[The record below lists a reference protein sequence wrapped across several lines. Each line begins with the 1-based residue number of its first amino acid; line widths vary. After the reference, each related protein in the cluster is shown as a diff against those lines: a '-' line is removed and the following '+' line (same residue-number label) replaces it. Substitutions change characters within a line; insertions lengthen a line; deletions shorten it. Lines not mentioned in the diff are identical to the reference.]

1 MSEITYN
8 GVELVPAVNVPVPEG
23 LSDVVIPSDVEVTY
37 ITALHSGKK
46 DFDPA
51 GRNLVKS
58 ADAVFHE
65 EFAWPRAAHLAINAL
80 ANGISRSPDSF
91 TRADRNSYSWQRLS
105 VIQNT
110 NVPQFFWDASDKEA
124 LDHNLPV
131 LMNAYRQSFVEAED
145 LMRAKEPETALDM
158 MARASILLAAYG
170 AERDGIGVT
179 RIAKI
184 VNERSDTIKRI
195 VVFAGTAHIYQA
207 IHMAQLRNDSNE
219 SAPIKITSMLEDPF
233 ADHVTHH
240 GEARNGN
247 PTGSLLVKSWL
258 FNQMTTELRVKQP
271 YRSATAISNELNKVV
286 KAMSD
291 DEALA
296 KLTSYYP

>member
-8 GVELVPAVNVPVPEG
+8 GVELLPAVNVPVPEG
-23 LSDVVIPSDVEVTY
+23 LRDVVIPSELEVTY

-65 EFAWPRAAHLAINAL
+65 EFAWSSAAHRVINTL
-80 ANGISRSPDSF
+80 ANGTARSPASF
-91 TRADRNSYSWQRLS
+91 TNDKNSYGWQRLGA
-105 VIQNT
+105 IQNT
-110 NVPQFFWDASDKEA
+110 KVPQFFWDASDKEA
-124 LDHNLPV
+124 AEHNLPE
-131 LMNAYRQSFVEAED
+131 LLNAYRRFYLEAEQF
-145 LMRAKEPETALDM
+145 MRAKEPETALDM

-170 AERDGIGVT
+170 AERDGLGVT
-179 RIAKI
+179 RIAEI
-184 VNERSDTIKRI
+184 VNERRDTIKSI

-207 IHMAQLRNDSNE
+207 IHLAQLRDDSTE
-219 SAPIKITSMLEDPF
+219 PRPIKITSMLEDPF

-247 PTGSLLVKSWL
+247 PNGNLLVKSWL
-258 FNQMTTELRVKQP
+258 FNQMTVDLRGKQP

-291 DEALA
+291 DEAFT
-296 KLTSYYP
+296 KLTSYYT